1 MIDNKEEKHEEEQIR
16 GGAAVADRPKSKKKL
31 RPPKSFK
38 VILHND
44 DWTPMEFVVFVLMEV
59 FNKAEEVATAIMLDV
74 HKKGKGVAGVYS
86 FQIAEQKVFD
96 TLQLAKHN
104 EFPLRA
110 SAEET

>member
-1 MIDNKEEKHEEEQIR
+1 MIGLNIGVDIAENMALI
-16 GGAAVADRPKSKKKL
+16 
-31 RPPKSFK
+31 FK
-38 VILHND
+38 GRQTYICELNICEDND